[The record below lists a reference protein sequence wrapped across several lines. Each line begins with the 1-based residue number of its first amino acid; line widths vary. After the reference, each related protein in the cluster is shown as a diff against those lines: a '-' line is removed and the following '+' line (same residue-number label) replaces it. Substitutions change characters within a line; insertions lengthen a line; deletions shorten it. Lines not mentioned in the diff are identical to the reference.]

1 MHSLSTQSQ
10 KRKERKVEA
19 EESLKTVFGAIRRNY
34 EEAKTMSKVNV
45 NLTLEDIEEVLCE
58 QCKKELNALFGRRV
72 REAQKKA
79 KPQ

>member
-1 MHSLSTQSQ
+1 LQTREKTQDKRTAQAQ
-10 KRKERKVEA
+10 KPLE
-19 EESLKTVFGAIRRNY
+19 TVFGAIGGNY

-45 NLTLEDIEEVLCE
+45 NLTLEDIEAVLCE

-79 KPQ
+79 KQ